1 MNISKEEYQYEESH
15 LSQTK
20 DIIEDI
26 IATKNVDIEDYK
38 TRIVERKRF
47 LWEHQ
52 NEFIDSDLCSLMNE
66 EDMNISLVNDDITKV
81 YKLYRSLETPYFS
94 RIDFESDNKKNTYYI
109 GLTGVDKEY
118 EPVVYDWRA
127 AVANLYYN
135 YGLGESQYESDE
147 GLVLGTTTLKRQFD
161 IRLGNLLSVYDN
173 EVGVNDILLESV
185 LAGNT
190 DLYMRNIVDTIQKEQ
205 NDIIRASIGTD
216 LIVEGVAGSGK
227 TSVALHRI
235 AYLLYNQKNL
245 TNKNVLIFS
254 PSEIFTE
261 YISSVLPELGEENV
275 ATTTFKD
282 FAANYIKG
290 IKIESLV
297 EFIERCYESNSKD
310 KQLEEMLSFSYR
322 DKIDRF
328 LSDYFLSLKF
338 TKKLG
343 LKTSFLSAS
352 ELNNLKNRVPSKLSF
367 YDRIEYLSEKVCE
380 YFQIDEVKNAAKIQ
394 KILRK
399 ILGVIESPIELWE
412 SFIGKRIDKVN
423 YEEIFAILYL
433 YFEVNGYPSMSQIKL
448 LVIDEAQDY
457 SLWQFAFIKKIFN
470 NAKFTILGDRNQSIN
485 PYLKYSSLEDIKD
498 IFGSAKYKQLKNT
511 YRSSK
516 EIIEFANHILNLKDI
531 HSIRKS
537 NGIDVIEKKEKNLH
551 DDLSSDITLL
561 RDKGLN
567 RIAIITKN
575 EEEKNYIESLLTSL
589 EVDIIPVYLAK
600 GLEYDGVIIYTDL
613 SNKYLDSEKNLFYVA
628 CTRALHALVV
638 YNQS

>member
-1 MNISKEEYQYEESH
+1 M
-15 LSQTK
+15 
-20 DIIEDI
+20 
-26 IATKNVDIEDYK
+26 
-38 TRIVERKRF
+38 
-47 LWEHQ
+47 
-52 NEFIDSDLCSLMNE
+52 
-66 EDMNISLVNDDITKV
+66 
-81 YKLYRSLETPYFS
+81 
-94 RIDFESDNKKNTYYI
+94 
-109 GLTGVDKEY
+109 
-118 EPVVYDWRA
+118 
-127 AVANLYYN
+127 
-135 YGLGESQYESDE
+135 
-147 GLVLGTTTLKRQFD
+147 
-161 IRLGNLLSVYDN
+161 
-173 EVGVNDILLESV
+173 
-185 LAGNT
+185 
-190 DLYMRNIVDTIQKEQ
+190 
-205 NDIIRASIGTD
+205 
-216 LIVEGVAGSGK
+216 
-227 TSVALHRI
+227 
-235 AYLLYNQKNL
+235 
-245 TNKNVLIFS
+245 
-254 PSEIFTE
+254 
-261 YISSVLPELGEENV
+261 
-275 ATTTFKD
+275 
-282 FAANYIKG
+282 
-290 IKIESLV
+290 
-297 EFIERCYESNSKD
+297 
-310 KQLEEMLSFSYR
+310 
-322 DKIDRF
+322 
-328 LSDYFLSLKF
+328 
-338 TKKLG
+338 
-343 LKTSFLSAS
+343 
-352 ELNNLKNRVPSKLSF
+352 
-367 YDRIEYLSEKVCE
+367 SEKVCE

-551 DDLSSDITLL
+551 DDLSSDILVL

>member
-66 EDMNISLVNDDITKV
+66 EDMNVSLVNDDITKV

>member
-66 EDMNISLVNDDITKV
+66 EDMNVSLVNDDITKV

-161 IRLGNLLSVYDN
+161 IQLGNLLSVYDN

>member
-66 EDMNISLVNDDITKV
+66 EDMNVSLVNDDITKV

-399 ILGVIESPIELWE
+399 ILGVIVSPIELWE

-423 YEEIFAILYL
+423 YEEIIAILYL
-433 YFEVNGYPSMSQIKL
+433 FFEVNGYPSMSQIKL

>member
-551 DDLSSDITLL
+551 DDLSSDILVL

>member
-66 EDMNISLVNDDITKV
+66 EDMNVSLVNDDITKV

-399 ILGVIESPIELWE
+399 ILGVIVSPIELWE

-638 YNQS
+638 YNQL

>member
-66 EDMNISLVNDDITKV
+66 EDMNVSLVNDDITKV

-297 EFIERCYESNSKD
+297 EFIERCYESDSKD
-310 KQLEEMLSFSYR
+310 KNLEEMLSFSYKDR
-322 DKIDRF
+322 IDRF

-352 ELNNLKNRVPSKLSF
+352 ELNNLKNKVPSKLSF

-380 YFQIDEVKNAAKIQ
+380 YFQIDEVRNASKIQ

-399 ILGVIESPIELWE
+399 ILGVIESPIELWK
-412 SFIGKRIDKVN
+412 SFTGTEIDKVN

-498 IFGSAKYKQLKNT
+498 IFGSVKYKQLKNT